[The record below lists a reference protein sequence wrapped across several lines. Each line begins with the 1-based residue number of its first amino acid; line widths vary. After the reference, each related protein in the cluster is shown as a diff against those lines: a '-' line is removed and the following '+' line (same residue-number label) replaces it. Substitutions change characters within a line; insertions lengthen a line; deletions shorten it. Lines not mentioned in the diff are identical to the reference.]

1 MDREV
6 KEVLE
11 DSYVLLYFAKNL
23 ISDDRGEGLLKA
35 FLAHLSAKVKEN
47 RQNPKKMIEHSFKG
61 VKMLT
66 FGIIKVAIQVKVLA
80 ETNLEIGEV
89 IYKCFQE

>member
-1 MDREV
+1 
-6 KEVLE
+6 
-11 DSYVLLYFAKNL
+11 
-23 ISDDRGEGLLKA
+23 
-35 FLAHLSAKVKEN
+35 
-47 RQNPKKMIEHSFKG
+47 MIEHSFKG